1 MAMKKKFLGLAMA
14 AAIAIPATSVYATGT
29 TGTTQDTQTIESE
42 ANSKDVT
49 VPVTGTV
56 TNKQGEAPQ
65 KIEVELPS
73 KMAFAVDKDG
83 HVAETNY
90 TIRNNSKNVDISL
103 SVGSFTGGLTSADG
117 SGDGIQ
123 IIPGTELASETT
135 NHYRNQVSLTLSN
148 GAKEVDLANYK
159 TQSDLGKIEAGR
171 NTVLKLKGKAGT
183 KQSNSTGQVVQ
194 GATDVDSKGASDEFE
209 LVFSITKA
217 PN

>member
-73 KMAFAVDKDG
+73 KMAFAVDEAG

-90 TIRNNSKNVDISL
+90 TIRNNSKNVDINL
-103 SVGSFTGGLTSADG
+103 SIGSFTGGLTSTDG

-123 IIPGTELASETT
+123 IIPGTALESETN

-159 TQSDLGKIEAGR
+159 TKSDLGKIEAGR

-183 KQSNSTGQVVQ
+183 KPSNSNDQVIP